1 MARLSV
7 HMISTF
13 VISSTILKYLFEM
26 DGLQILFNSI
36 VVMFSD
42 VIIDL
47 GHDEEGRSWI
57 THSVA
62 SAPIVALTPYIMLE
76 SFKALIL
83 PGTLQ
88 PIQQILNVF
97 YNPTIVFLSIITGF
111 IHLFWDSLTSQG
123 IHVPGVGWVSLIDT
137 PSIGFTAN
145 IIPISASLMIIYFF
159 WCRV

>member
-1 MARLSV
+1 MPMLNV
-7 HMISTF
+7 HMLSTF
-13 VISSTILKYLFEM
+13 TISSTILKHLFWM
-26 DGLQILFNSI
+26 DGLQILLNSI

-47 GHDEEGRSWI
+47 GHGEEGRSWI

-76 SFKALIL
+76 SLKALIL

-88 PIQQILNVF
+88 PIQQILDIF
-97 YNPTIVFLSIITGF
+97 YSPAIVFLSIINGF
-111 IHLFWDSLTSQG
+111 MHLFWDSLTTQG
-123 IHVPGVGWVSLIDT
+123 IHVPGIGWVSLIDT